1 MSQTGVLIVCASP
14 HKGGTTERLARIL
27 QDGLARDATH
37 VEVTLLHLAGKKL
50 SGCLHCGACKK
61 GGICSLARTDD
72 CEAAFSAMRNAS
84 LVLWLSPVYF
94 YGLPAQ
100 AKALIDRSQRF
111 YESRACEHSKA
122 ANALCPRA
130 LSLFVSGR
138 RKGDMLFAGSHL
150 ALKYFFAALGI
161 TYAGSLALR
170 GLEAPSD
177 VIAETKQDLLRAAK
191 ILAHSIEKDCPDIAR
206 TITKACPRI
215 ENALPA
221 YATNFHN
228 QQTNNSQIS
237 QGFTQGMTL

>member
-1 MSQTGVLIVCASP
+1 MRG
-14 HKGGTTERLARIL
+14 RIFRH
-27 QDGLARDATH
+27 AH
-37 VEVTLLHLAGKKL
+37 
-50 SGCLHCGACKK
+50 
-61 GGICSLARTDD
+61 
-72 CEAAFSAMRNAS
+72 NAS

-122 ANALCPRA
+122 ANAPCPRA

-161 TYAGSLALR
+161 PYAGSLALR

-177 VIAETKQDLLRAAK
+177 IGAEAEQDLLRAAK
-191 ILAHSIEKDCPDIAR
+191 ILAHSIEKDCPDIASA
-206 TITKACPRI
+206 ITKACPRI

-221 YATNFHN
+221 
-228 QQTNNSQIS
+228 
-237 QGFTQGMTL
+237 

>member
-1 MSQTGVLIVCASP
+1 MLRSPCSILRKIGFPAACTVGPARRTVPALLERRTIARPHFPPCAMLP
-14 HKGGTTERLARIL
+14 
-27 QDGLARDATH
+27 
-37 VEVTLLHLAGKKL
+37 L
-50 SGCLHCGACKK
+50 S
-61 GGICSLARTDD
+61 S
-72 CEAAFSAMRNAS
+72 
-84 LVLWLSPVYF
+84 

-111 YESRACEHSKA
+111 YESRACEHNKA

-177 VIAETKQDLLRAAK
+177 VTAETKQDLLRAAK
-191 ILAHSIEKDCPDIAR
+191 ILAHSIEKDCPDIASA
-206 TITKACPRI
+206 ITKACPRI

-221 YATNFHN
+221 
-228 QQTNNSQIS
+228 
-237 QGFTQGMTL
+237 